1 MTSRQYTVT
10 PSAARLA
17 TSLRD
22 IGYDFA
28 TAVADIVDNSIAAGA
43 TDIDVRFFAEPPR
56 IVIADNGSGMTANAL
71 NEALRF
77 GSRREYSEG
86 DLGRYGLG
94 LKTASL
100 SQCRSL
106 TVATRD
112 ARMVPTSVRQL
123 NLDII
128 DEWDEWLV
136 VDPGQSGCIEEAQA
150 ELALHAGTIVIWDD
164 LDRAFPGRYTDGA
177 WAKRRVEILSAKVK
191 EHLSLVFQRF
201 INGSAGRRVTLR
213 VDGSALHAWDPFATT
228 ETDTYELDPRTYDVS
243 ESTHSGTV
251 TLRRWILPA
260 RSAFSS
266 QTEFERLGGPLK
278 WNRQQGI
285 YIYRANRLV
294 QWGGWAGIRAIDEH
308 TKLARCSLDF
318 STALDPVFS
327 INVAKMRV
335 SVPPSLKRQLEKPL
349 NEICQ
354 LANDRYRRASQDE
367 SRKLGRR
374 LTTQTDGTDESAAL
388 ALLSAAIQSGNYQPL
403 TEIAAVLAKQA
414 PGVSKR
420 LGLDRL

>member
-1 MTSRQYTVT
+1 MPARQYTVT

-43 TDIDVRFFAEPPR
+43 TDIDIRFSADPCR
-56 IVIADNGSGMTANAL
+56 VVISDNGSGMTANAL

-77 GSRREYSEG
+77 GSRREYSDG

-106 TVATRD
+106 TVVTRD
-112 ARMVPTSVRQL
+112 ARMVPPSVRQL

-128 DEWDEWLV
+128 DEWDEWLI
-136 VDPGQSGCIEEAQA
+136 VDPGHSDSIDEAEA
-150 ELALHAGTIVIWDD
+150 ELTSRAGTIVIWEN
-164 LDRAFPGRYTDGA
+164 LDRAFPGRYSAGA
-177 WAKRRVEILSAKVK
+177 WAKRRVDILKAKTE
-191 EHLSLVFQRF
+191 EHLALVFQRF
-201 INGSAGRRVTLR
+201 IDGSAGRRATIRL
-213 VDGSALHAWDPFATT
+213 DDLPLHAWNPFATA
-228 ETDTYELDPRTYDVS
+228 EPGTYELDAQSFDVS
-243 ESTHSGTV
+243 EAAHAGTV

-260 RSAFSS
+260 RSSFSS
-266 QTEFERLGGPLK
+266 PAEFERMGGPLK

-294 QWGGWAGIRAIDEH
+294 QWGGWAGMRAIDEH

-318 STALDPVFS
+318 TTALDPVFS

-335 SVPPSLKRQLEKPL
+335 SVPTSLKRRLEKPL
-349 NEICQ
+349 HEICQ
-354 LANDRYRRASQDE
+354 MANERYRRSSQDE
-367 SRKLGRR
+367 ARKTRKAWVAGG
-374 LTTQTDGTDESAAL
+374 GTDESAAL
-388 ALLSAAIQSGNYQPL
+388 ALLSAAVQTGHYQPL
-403 TEIAAVLAKQA
+403 TEMAAVLVAQA
-414 PGVSKR
+414 PNVARR

>member
-1 MTSRQYTVT
+1 MAAPQYTVT

-28 TAVADIVDNSIAAGA
+28 TAVADIVDNSVAAGA
-43 TDIDVRFFAEPPR
+43 TNVDVRFSAEPPR
-56 IVIADNGSGMTANAL
+56 VVISDDGSGMTANAL

-106 TVATRD
+106 TVVTRD
-112 ARMVPTSVRQL
+112 ARMAPPSARQL
-123 NLDII
+123 DLDII
-128 DEWDEWLV
+128 DEWDEWLI
-136 VDPGQSGCIEEAQA
+136 VDPGHTDSVDDAQH
-150 ELALHAGTIVIWDD
+150 ELSTRAGTVVIWES
-164 LDRAFPGRYTDGA
+164 LDRAFPGRYAEGA
-177 WAKRRVEILSAKVK
+177 WAKRRVEVLKAKTA
-191 EHLSLVFQRF
+191 EHLAFVFQRF
-201 INGSAGRRVTLR
+201 IDGSARRQVTLR
-213 VDGSALHAWDPFATT
+213 VDGSPLDAWDPFATAEPAT
-228 ETDTYELDPRTYDVS
+228 HELDPRTFDIN
-243 ESTHSGTV
+243 EAMHSGTV

-260 RSAFSS
+260 RSSFSS
-266 QTEFERLGGPLK
+266 QAEFERLGGPLK

-285 YIYRANRLV
+285 YVYRANRLV

-318 STALDPVFS
+318 ATALDPVFS

-335 SVPPSLKRQLEKPL
+335 SVPPSLKRRLDKPL
-349 NEICQ
+349 HEICQ
-354 LANDRYRRASQDE
+354 LANERYRRASQDDA
-367 SRKLGRR
+367 RRTGRR
-374 LTTQTDGTDESAAL
+374 TWAPSEGTDESAAL
-388 ALLSAAIQSGNYQPL
+388 ALLSAAVQAGHYQPL
-403 TEIAAVLAKQA
+403 TEIAAVLVKQSPHVA
-414 PGVSKR
+414 RR
-420 LGLDRL
+420 LGLDCL

>member
-1 MTSRQYTVT
+1 MARQFTVA

-43 TDIDVRFFAEPPR
+43 TDVDVRIRTEPNR
-56 IVIADNGSGMTANAL
+56 VVISDNGSGMTANAL

-77 GSRREYSEG
+77 GSRRDYRDG

-106 TVATRD
+106 TVITRD
-112 ARMVPTSVRQL
+112 ARLAPPTIRQL
-123 NLDII
+123 SLDII
-128 DEWDEWLV
+128 DKWDEWLV
-136 VDPGQSGCIEEAQA
+136 VDPGHTESAREAMD
-150 ELALHAGTIVIWDD
+150 ELSNRAGTIIIWDG
-164 LDRAFPGRYTDGA
+164 LDRAFPGRYADGG
-177 WAKRRVEILSAKVK
+177 WATRRAEGLRTRLVQ
-191 EHLSLVFQRF
+191 HLALVFQRF
-201 INGSAGRRVTLR
+201 LDGSAGRTVILR
-213 VDGSALHAWDPFATT
+213 VDGAPIDAWDPFARAEP
-228 ETDTYELDPRTYDVS
+228 ETRELDPRTYEINEAS
-243 ESTHSGTV
+243 LSGAV
-251 TLRRWILPA
+251 ALRRWILPA
-260 RSAFSS
+260 RNSFSS
-266 QTEFERLGGPLK
+266 AEKFERLGGPLK

-318 STALDPVFS
+318 ATPLDPAFG

-335 SVPPSLKRQLEKPL
+335 NVPPSLKRRLEKPL
-349 NEICQ
+349 HEVCQ
-354 LANDRYRRASQDE
+354 LANERYRRAAHDGARAASN
-367 SRKLGRR
+367 KLGPS
-374 LTTQTDGTDESAAL
+374 TAPDESAAL
-388 ALLSAAIQSGNYQPL
+388 ALLSAAVQTGHYQPL
-403 TEIAAVLAKQA
+403 IDIVGILSKQA
-414 PGVSKR
+414 PGVAKR

>member
-1 MTSRQYTVT
+1 MASRHFTVT

-28 TAVADIVDNSIAAGA
+28 TAVADIVDNSVAAGA
-43 TDIDVRFFAEPPR
+43 TAIDVQFTAEPPR
-56 IVIADNGSGMTANAL
+56 VVISDNGSGMTSNAL

-106 TVATRD
+106 TVVTRD
-112 ARMVPTSVRQL
+112 ARLAPPTARQL

-136 VDPGQSGCIEEAQA
+136 VDPGPTDSVDEAKDELSGR
-150 ELALHAGTIVIWDD
+150 AGTVVIWES
-164 LDRAFPGRYTDGA
+164 LDRAFPGRYAEGA
-177 WAKRRVEILSAKVK
+177 WAQRRVEMLKAKTA
-191 EHLSLVFQRF
+191 EHLALVFQRF
-201 INGSAGRRVTLR
+201 IDGSAGRRVTVR
-213 VDGSALHAWDPFATT
+213 VDGSPLDAWDPFATA
-228 ETDTYELDPRTYDVS
+228 EPDTHELDLRTFDVN
-243 ESTHSGTV
+243 EAAHSGTV
-251 TLRRWILPA
+251 TLRRWILPT
-260 RSAFSS
+260 RNSFSS
-266 QTEFERLGGPLK
+266 QAEFERLGGPLK

-285 YIYRANRLV
+285 YIYRAQRLV

-318 STALDPVFS
+318 ATALDPVFS

-335 SVPPSLKRQLEKPL
+335 SVPPSLKRRLEKPL
-349 NEICQ
+349 HEICQ
-354 LANDRYRRASQDE
+354 LANERYRRASRDDAKKTD
-367 SRKLGRR
+367 RKTWVPAER
-374 LTTQTDGTDESAAL
+374 TDESAAL
-388 ALLSAAIQSGNYQPL
+388 ALLSAAVQAGHYQPL
-403 TEIAAVLAKQA
+403 TEIAAVLVNQA
-414 PGVSKR
+414 PNVARR

>member
-1 MTSRQYTVT
+1 MASRQFTVT

-28 TAVADIVDNSIAAGA
+28 TAIADIVDNSIAAGA
-43 TDIDVRFFAEPPR
+43 TEVDVRFRTHPNR
-56 IVIADNGSGMTANAL
+56 VTIVDNGAGMTENSL

-77 GSRREYSEG
+77 GTRRDYDEG
-86 DLGRYGLG
+86 ELGRYGLG

-100 SQCRSL
+100 SQCRCL
-106 TVATRD
+106 TVVTRD
-112 ARMVPTSVRQL
+112 ARMVPATARQL
-123 NLDII
+123 NLNII

-136 VDPGQSGCIEEAQA
+136 VDPGTTEAVAEAEA
-150 ELALHAGTIVIWDD
+150 ELSTHSGTVVVWEH
-164 LDRAFPGRYTDGA
+164 LDRAFPGRYVDGA
-177 WAKRRVEILSAKVK
+177 WAARRAETLRAKTAQ
-191 EHLSLVFQRF
+191 HLSLVFQRF
-201 INGSAGRRVTLR
+201 LDRSAGRGVTIM
-213 VDGSALHAWDPFATT
+213 VDGQSLKAWDPFATSESDT
-228 ETDTYELDPRTYDVS
+228 KELDSRTYEVS
-243 ESTHSGTV
+243 EGDAQGTV

-260 RSAFSS
+260 RDGFSS
-266 QTEFERLGGPLK
+266 QAEFERLGGPLK

-318 STALDPVFS
+318 GTSLDPVFS

-335 SVPPSLKRQLEKPL
+335 SVPPSLKRRLEKPL
-349 NEICQ
+349 HEICQ
-354 LANDRYRRASQDE
+354 LANDRYRKASRAE
-367 SRKLGRR
+367 VRAASRQHWNSG
-374 LTTQTDGTDESAAL
+374 QGTDESAAL
-388 ALLSAAIQSGNYQPL
+388 ALLSAATQTNNYQPL
-403 TEIAAVLAKQA
+403 TEMAAVLIQQA
-414 PGVSKR
+414 PAVARR

>member
-1 MTSRQYTVT
+1 MDTTQFTVT

-22 IGYDFA
+22 IGYDFS

-43 TDIDVRFFAEPPR
+43 TEVDVRFCVEPNR
-56 IVIADNGSGMTANAL
+56 VVISDNGSGMTANAL

-77 GSRREYSEG
+77 GSRREYSDG

-106 TVATRD
+106 TVVTRD
-112 ARMVPTSVRQL
+112 GRLVSPTVRQL

-136 VDPGQSGCIEEAQA
+136 VDPGHTDCVTAAEA
-150 ELALHAGTIVIWDD
+150 ELSRRAGTIVIWES
-164 LDRAFPGRYTDGA
+164 LDRAFPGRYAEGA
-177 WAKRRVEILSAKVK
+177 WATRRAEMLKAKTA
-191 EHLSLVFQRF
+191 EHLALVFQRF
-201 INGSAGRRVTLR
+201 LDGSAGRQVLVR
-213 VDGSALHAWDPFATT
+213 VDGAPLEAWDPFARDEP
-228 ETDTYELDPRTYDVS
+228 ETSELDARSFDVS
-243 ESTHSGTV
+243 EPSSSGTV

-260 RSAFSS
+260 RSSFSS
-266 QTEFERLGGPLK
+266 QAEFERLGGPLK
-278 WNRQQGI
+278 WNRQQGL
-285 YIYRANRLV
+285 YVYRANRLV

-318 STALDPVFS
+318 PTALDPVFS

-335 SVPPSLKRQLEKPL
+335 AVPPSLKRRLEKPL
-349 NEICQ
+349 HEICQ
-354 LANDRYRRASQDE
+354 LANERYRRASQSE
-367 SRKLGRR
+367 ARHSRRPHEPSANAS
-374 LTTQTDGTDESAAL
+374 DESAAL
-388 ALLSAAIQSGNYQPL
+388 ALLSAAVQTGHYQQL
-403 TEIAAVLAKQA
+403 KDMAAVLMAQA
-414 PGVSKR
+414 PNVAKR
-420 LGLDRL
+420 LGLDHL

>member
-1 MTSRQYTVT
+1 MAVRQYTVT

-43 TDIDVRFFAEPPR
+43 TDIDVRFSSNPNR
-56 IVIADNGSGMTANAL
+56 VVIADNGSGMTANAL

-77 GSRREYSEG
+77 GSRREYSDG

-106 TVATRD
+106 TVVTRD
-112 ARMVPTSVRQL
+112 ARMVPPSLRQL

-136 VDPGQSGCIEEAQA
+136 VDPSHSEAAEEAQA
-150 ELALHAGTIVIWDD
+150 ELATRVGTIVIWES
-164 LDRAFPGRYTDGA
+164 LDRAFPGRYAEGA
-177 WAKRRVEILSAKVK
+177 WASRRAEMLKSKAAD
-191 EHLSLVFQRF
+191 HLALVFQRF
-201 INGSAGRRVTLR
+201 IDGSAGRRVVVR
-213 VDGSALHAWDPFATT
+213 VDGAPLEPWDPFARA
-228 ETDTYELDPRTYDVS
+228 ELDTHELDQRTFDVN
-243 ESTHSGTV
+243 ESVHSGTV

-260 RSAFSS
+260 RNSFSS
-266 QTEFERLGGPLK
+266 PAEFERLGGPLK

-285 YIYRANRLV
+285 YVYRANRLV

-318 STALDPVFS
+318 GTVLDPVFS

-335 SVPPSLKRQLEKPL
+335 SVPSSLKRRLETPL
-349 NEICQ
+349 HEICQ
-354 LANDRYRRASQDE
+354 LANDRYRRASHEDTKRQ
-367 SRKLGRR
+367 GR
-374 LTTQTDGTDESAAL
+374 TAHSFSGATDESAAL
-388 ALLSAAIQSGNYQPL
+388 ALLSAAVQAGQYEPL
-403 TEIAAVLAKQA
+403 KEIASVLVKQA
-414 PGVSKR
+414 PNVARR
-420 LGLDRL
+420 LGLDRI